1 MSPVCHGIVTGWVL
15 HITMGI
21 GVIPEGVD
29 LREVPVDLVDWVGTE
44 RLIHHVLEAVQ
55 GGVMPGIEVQ
65 YVAGGERYP
74 YPMILTLLVYAYAR
88 GAFESSEIESRCL
101 SEADFRY
108 GATPGCPGPQ
118 VLRMFRRRERSQVR
132 SALVRLFQGLVGSL
146 GDPWAIDP
154 DAEAVRRLEAAVAAD
169 NLALDY

>member
-1 MSPVCHGIVTGWVL
+1 MDNQ
-15 HITMGI
+15 
-21 GVIPEGVD
+21 GVD
-29 LREVPVDLVDWVGTE
+29 GQEVPLDLIDWVGVE
-44 RLIHHVLEAVQ
+44 RIVHHVLEAVQ
-55 GGVMPGIEVQ
+55 GGVTPGIEVQ

-88 GAFESSEIESRCL
+88 GTFESSEIESRCL

-108 GATPGCPGPQ
+108 LATPGCPGPQ
-118 VLRMFRRRERSQVR
+118 VLRMFRRREWSQVR
-132 SALVRLFQGLVGSL
+132 SALARLFQGLAGSL
-146 GDPWAIDP
+146 RDPWAIDA

>member
-1 MSPVCHGIVTGWVL
+1 
-15 HITMGI
+15 MGT

-29 LREVPVDLVDWVGTE
+29 RREVPVDLVDWVGTE
-44 RLIHHVLEAVQ
+44 RLIQHVLEAVQ

-88 GAFESSEIESRCL
+88 GAFESAEIESRCL

-108 GATPGCPGPQ
+108 LATPGCPCPQ

-132 SALVRLFQGLVGSL
+132 SAVARLFQGLARSL
-146 GDPWAIDP
+146 GDPCRMDA
-154 DAEAVRRLEAAVAAD
+154 DAEAARRLEAAVAAD

>member
-1 MSPVCHGIVTGWVL
+1 MMES
-15 HITMGI
+15 
-21 GVIPEGVD
+21 GVMPEGVD
-29 LREVPVDLVDWVGTE
+29 RREIPVDLVDWVGTE

-74 YPMILTLLVYAYAR
+74 CPMILTLLVYAYAR
-88 GAFESSEIESRCL
+88 GTYESSEIESRCL
-101 SEADFRY
+101 SETDFQY
-108 GATPGCPGPQ
+108 LATPGCPGPQ

-132 SALVRLFQGLVGSL
+132 AALARLFQGLGGSL
-146 GDPWAIDP
+146 GDPWAID
-154 DAEAVRRLEAAVAAD
+154 AEDEALRRLEAAVAAD

>member
-1 MSPVCHGIVTGWVL
+1 M
-15 HITMGI
+15 MGT
-21 GVIPEGVD
+21 GVIPEVLD
-29 LREVPVDLVDWVGTE
+29 RRELPVDLVDWVGTE
-44 RLIHHVLEAVQ
+44 RLIHHALEAAQ

-74 YPMILTLLVYAYAR
+74 YPMILTLLIYAYAR
-88 GAFESSEIESRCL
+88 GTYESSEIESRCL
-101 SEADFRY
+101 SETDFQY
-108 GATPGCPGPQ
+108 LATPGCPGPQ

-132 SALVRLFQGLVGSL
+132 SALARLFQGLVRSL
-146 GDPWAIDP
+146 GDPCTIDA